1 MLWLTKRKRAVAL
14 HYRQRSVKL
23 AVKQRLNEIMT
34 AKKSVVIL
42 LEKTMSNGI
51 EAKYT
56 SQNCEYPQQTSLSLS
71 NCSPKQA

>member
-14 HYRQRSVKL
+14 HYRQKSVKL

-42 LEKTMSNGI
+42 LEKTMLNGI
-51 EAKYT
+51 AAKYT

-71 NCSPKQA
+71 NYLPKQA